1 MNGVKRMAWYDLL
14 ITDEFLDFFEQ
25 RNGNYAAYSTFQ
37 KFSDTVQGITLAF
50 GGYPDSVENH
60 LKTETDVYNAYK
72 SCKKALTDEVTP
84 ADIWKSIPLGEKKS
98 PYDVAIDTL
107 TAEQI
112 AVLILYP
119 FWDRMGGSFKTEF
132 AESGKLK
139 LYLHELAKKRSVG

>member
-1 MNGVKRMAWYDLL
+1 MVWYDLL

-50 GGYPDSVENH
+50 GGYPDSAEKH
-60 LKTETDVYNAYK
+60 LETETDVYNAYK
-72 SCKKALTDEVTP
+72 NCKGLLVEGVTL
-84 ADIWKSIPLGEKKS
+84 AEIWRSIPLGDNKS
-98 PYDVAIDTL
+98 PYQVSVDVL

-119 FWDRMGGSFKTEF
+119 FWKRMGGSFETDF

-139 LYLHELAKKRSVG
+139 QYLHELVKKRSVG